1 MAGELTLLCR
11 EVRIP
16 KSEDAAMQWWRFWI
30 LALNSWGWHPDSAPG
45 YLPLRLWEVISPDHV
60 SIPLVVMDMR
70 GTIFLSSPR

>member
-16 KSEDAAMQWWRFWI
+16 RSEDAAMQWWRFRI